1 MNIIGIDPGA
11 SGGVAVIPFYDFY
24 RTQVYSLADYSLS
37 QLSSL
42 FQEFRRG
49 GGILYEQEK
58 DTHCEVYLEE
68 PQLPVFNSHNSNNF
82 SLQAHKKLARSLG
95 QLEGIC
101 IGAGYPPNLVSPPK
115 WQNALKCR
123 TGGDKN
129 ITKDLAI
136 KVFPFLSRVCKSGPN
151 KGNSISTITHATADA
166 LLIALYGYIQ
176 YQKPER
182 MPLTVKQ
189 NIDTIGIA
197 KKVLKEPEPF
207 PASIVSTGTTQ
218 VYFDGQ
224 FLGNALQ
231 AVPKRHKAPNRP
243 TVTKEPNH
251 GSDQRTTLPIRYGP
265 HRPNPRP

>member
-11 SGGVAVIPFYDFY
+11 SGGVAIIPLYSFKD
-24 RTQVYSLADYSLS
+24 TQVYSLADYSLS

-68 PQLPVFNSHNSNNF
+68 PQLPMFNAHNGNNF
-82 SLQAHKKLARSLG
+82 SVQGHKKLARSLG

-101 IGAGYPPNLVSPPK
+101 IGAGYPPILVSPPR
-115 WQNALKCR
+115 WQNALKCK

-129 ITKDLAI
+129 ITKNLAI
-136 KVFPFLSRVCKSGPN
+136 KVFPFLSRVCKSGPM
-151 KGNSISTITHATADA
+151 KGLPISTITHATADA

-189 NIDTIGIA
+189 NIDTIGIPRLA
-197 KKVLKEPEPF
+197 NAHLGEPKKILKEPEPI
-207 PASIVSTGTTQ
+207 PTGIVSTGETK
-218 VYFDGQ
+218 VYFDGKY
-224 FLGNALQ
+224 LGNAT
-231 AVPKRHKAPNRP
+231 PSN
-243 TVTKEPNH
+243 KETDH
-251 GSDQRTTLPIRYGP
+251 GPSKRTTLPIRYGP
-265 HRPNPRP
+265 HRSHPRPRSP